1 MILCVS
7 QLVQMFASLGD
18 EALLTRVF
26 CNGKN
31 LLLREQIL
39 SFKNGCISLVLST
52 CILYSELAL
61 FCDNSLTG
69 ETEPTVEFF
78 LFFLVSFLQ
87 GQSLRTRTALAVY
100 TLTQVPNP
108 EGTSI
113 KPGSSSFWMT

>member
-7 QLVQMFASLGD
+7 QLIQMFSSLGD
-18 EALLTRVF
+18 EALLTGFF

-39 SFKNGCISLVLST
+39 SFKNDCISLVLST

-69 ETEPTVEFF
+69 ETEPSVEFF
-78 LFFLVSFLQ
+78 LLYARLKNGHIMLYPSASVRPSVCPSVRLSVRPSVNFFVS
-87 GQSLRTRTALAVY
+87 V
-100 TLTQVPNP
+100 
-108 EGTSI
+108 
-113 KPGSSSFWMT
+113 